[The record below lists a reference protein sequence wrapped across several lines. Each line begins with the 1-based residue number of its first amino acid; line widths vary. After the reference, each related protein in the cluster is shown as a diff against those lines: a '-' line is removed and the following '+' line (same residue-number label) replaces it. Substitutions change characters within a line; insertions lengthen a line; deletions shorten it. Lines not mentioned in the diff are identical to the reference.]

1 MAAGDG
7 QVVTLDTNIAI
18 YAFSDEQQKAA
29 AAFDALTRST
39 FVSVQLLNEFA
50 NVLVRKR
57 RLPWPQVAEMLD
69 DLRAA
74 IKIVLPLDEVIHRE
88 GLRLAERYGLSLY
101 DALMVS
107 AALSGGARTI
117 YSEDMQHDLVID
129 GTLRIVDP
137 FR

>member
-18 YAFSDEQQKAA
+18 YAFSDDEWKAA
-29 AAFDALTRST
+29 IAFDVLSRSS

-57 RLPWPQVAEMLD
+57 RLPWPRVAAMVGG
-69 DLRAA
+69 LRTA
-74 IKIVLPLDEVIHRE
+74 IRTVLPLDEAIHGN

-117 YSEDMQHDLVID
+117 YSEDMQHGLMID
-129 GTLRIVDP
+129 DTLRIVDP